1 MMNQSLPT
9 RAFREHTD
17 LNQLKR
23 QAKELLDAF
32 RAGDGAAIAEVH
44 SHYRAADP
52 DTLALHDAQLVLAR
66 AYGFASWPKLKA
78 YVDGVTVKRFL
89 EAVRAG
95 DSVSVKTMLRA
106 RPELVNMGVGQDE
119 HRAIHHA
126 VLLHSPEMTR
136 LLMRHGADARAGI
149 HPHRDATSAFTLA
162 SDRGYD
168 EIVDIIRDEEQR
180 RRETQAGTSAAAAPV
195 LAPKYPILRCPVSRE
210 RVNQSVAM
218 SSRFARNGMSNRMRA
233 DVASANSSLAVRRS
247 IKSVAKPL

>member
-1 MMNQSLPT
+1 MNQSLPT

-44 SHYRAADP
+44 SHYHAADP
-52 DTLALHDAQLVLAR
+52 DTFALHDAQLVLAR

-78 YVDGVTVKRFL
+78 YVDGVTAGRFL

-95 DSVSVKTMLRA
+95 DPGKVQAMLRA

-119 HRAIHHA
+119 HRAIHYA
-126 VLLHSPEMTR
+126 VLLRSTEMTR

-162 SDRGYD
+162 GDRGYD
-168 EIVDIIRDEEQR
+168 EIAAIIRDEEQR
-180 RRETQAGTSAAAAPV
+180 RRETQAGTSA
-195 LAPKYPILRCPVSRE
+195 
-210 RVNQSVAM
+210 VATPAGI
-218 SSRFARNGMSNRMRA
+218 FGTGM
-233 DVASANSSLAVRRS
+233 
-247 IKSVAKPL
+247 